1 MKKISGTILF
11 IFLVMSG
18 FSQVFETGVPFI
30 TNYPPVESTGQQNWA
45 VTQDHRGMIYIA
57 NNDGMV
63 VEYDGRNFRTI
74 PIGNRS
80 FVRSLAVGENGTVY
94 VGAVGEF
101 GYLGPDAIGNMVYYS
116 LVNKL
121 DSSAQEFGDIWKTLF
136 WKGKVYFCA
145 EKTIFKYL
153 LSTDTIQIIK
163 PAEYGFDQVFFSF
176 VANDR
181 FFLGDFFKGLLEMQG
196 DSVVAVNGGSFF
208 NTKNIMALVPI
219 SDNEL
224 VIGTARS
231 GLYLFNLETGRV
243 NDHFIN
249 PELNDVLKQS
259 FVYSGIALPDDHFA
273 LGTVQGEGCY
283 IFRSDGQVITQLDE
297 RIGLQNQT
305 ITSIFVNPLMIDNS
319 PMWLALTFGMGK
331 VEINSP
337 FRYFAEE
344 SGING
349 NINDII
355 KFKDILFLATENGV
369 YYMTRDDFDYVHF
382 EKVDEIVDQ
391 AWSFVYFDGDGSLPG
406 KLLVGT
412 EHGLF
417 DLSRIGSADNITQ
430 GIVARRLNIYKVNK
444 SDSDPRKLY
453 LGLKDGFVTIRF
465 NRGKWEL
472 EGDYVGSEEIRSI
485 VEDDRGNIFAS
496 SVFGG
501 IFKCEFT
508 EEKDTIIT
516 RYTTDNGLPTLNEN
530 YIFKFEEG
538 IFFATKGGVYEY
550 NAQDDR
556 FVPSRFFG
564 PEFSDGSLK
573 VFRIMKDRDGDFW
586 MSLQKENEGYFETYI
601 SRDGDEFVPNDL
613 PFKRLSRYSTDA
625 LYPDE
630 NGIVWFG
637 KANELLRYDKSYAK
651 DFTIPYQA
659 QVRRVILDIDS
670 VIFNGAFYHRNEQGK
685 LIISSDQPEEL
696 KYDVKFDHNNVTF
709 HWAAPFFEA
718 EEATQYRY
726 WLEGNDKDWTPWSD
740 RTEFTYTNLSRRDYI
755 FRIQAKNVYGVE
767 SGIGTF
773 EFTILPPWYQTIIAY
788 ILYVILAITL
798 VVIIVK
804 LYTRR
809 LLMENIRLEGIVAER
824 TAEVVRQKE
833 ELTDSIEYA
842 SRIQRALLPSEKILF
857 ESLPKH
863 FILFK
868 PRDIVSGDFYWMTHK
883 ENKVFICAADC
894 TGHGVPGA
902 FMSMLG
908 ISFLNEIVVKSGITQ
923 SNLILDELRE
933 IVMESLKQTGEV
945 EDETKDGMD
954 LSLCVI
960 DKEKRRIQF
969 SGAYNP
975 LYFVRPLK
983 DKEKKTVEKGQ
994 ELDVQQ
1000 GDMYNNNYLL
1010 QQIKGDKMPIGIS
1023 AKNHEPFS
1031 LHELDMK
1038 PGYTIYMFSD
1048 GYVDQFGGPEGKKF
1062 MTKAFK
1068 KLLLEVQDYPMEEQG
1083 NILDDTL
1090 NEWQGELPQV
1100 DDIIVIGI
1108 QLA

>member
-1 MKKISGTILF
+1 MKKITGILLLITF
-11 IFLVMSG
+11 ALSG
-18 FSQVFETGVPFI
+18 FSQVFESGVPFI

-80 FVRSLAVGENGTVY
+80 FVRSLATDDNGTVY

-101 GYLGPDAIGNMVYYS
+101 GYLGPDAIGNLVYYS
-116 LVNKL
+116 LVNKM
-121 DSSAQEFGDIWKTLF
+121 DSAAQDFGDVWKTLS
-136 WKGKVYFCA
+136 WKGNVYFCA
-145 EKTIFKYL
+145 EKTIYKYL

-176 VANDR
+176 VANNR
-181 FFLGDFFKGLLEMQG
+181 FFLGDYFRGLIEMQG

-208 NTKNIMALVPI
+208 SSKNIMAVVPV

-231 GLYLFNLETGRV
+231 GIYLIDIETGRV
-243 NDHFIN
+243 NDHFIA
-249 PELNDVLKQS
+249 PWLNDILKQS
-259 FVYSGIALPDDHFA
+259 FVYSGISLPNNHFA

-283 IFRSDGQVITQLDE
+283 IFGNDGEVITQLGDG
-297 RIGLQNQT
+297 IGLQNQT
-305 ITSIFVNPLMIDNS
+305 ITSIFVNPQNLNNS
-319 PMWLALTFGMGK
+319 PLWLALTFGIGK

-337 FRYFAEE
+337 FRYFKEE

-369 YYMTRDDFDYVHF
+369 YYMIRDDFGYVHF
-382 EKVDEIVDQ
+382 EKVEEIVDQ
-391 AWSFVYFDGDGSLPG
+391 AWSFVRYDGDGNVPE

-412 EHGLF
+412 ENGLF
-417 DLSRIGSADNITQ
+417 DLSRIGSARNVTQ
-430 GIVARRLNIYKVNK
+430 EINARRFNIYKLSK
-444 SDSDPRKLY
+444 SDSDPGKLY
-453 LGLKDGFVTIRF
+453 LGLKDGFATVRF
-465 NRGKWEL
+465 NQEKWEF
-472 EGDYVGSEEIRSI
+472 EGDYLGRDEIRSI
-485 VEDDRGNIFAS
+485 VEDDQGNIFAS

-501 IFKCEFT
+501 VFKFEFV
-508 EEKDTIIT
+508 EEEDTIVT
-516 RYTTDNGLPTLNEN
+516 RYTTEHGLPTLNEN
-530 YIFKFEEG
+530 YIFKFDEG
-538 IFFATKGGVYEY
+538 VFFATQRGVYEY
-550 NAQDDR
+550 DARSDR
-556 FVPSRFFG
+556 FVPSQFFG
-564 PEFSDGSLK
+564 PEFSGGPMK

-586 MSLQKENEGYFETYI
+586 LSLQKEDIGYFETFI
-601 SRDGDEFVPNDL
+601 TKDGDQIVSRDT

-625 LYPDE
+625 FYPDE

-637 KANELLRYDKSYAK
+637 KANELYRYNKSYSK
-651 DFTIPYQA
+651 DFTVPYQA

-670 VIFNGAFYHRNEQGK
+670 VIFNGAFYHQDQRGK
-685 LIISSDQPEEL
+685 LIIDSEQPDEL

-718 EEATQYRY
+718 EEVTEYRY
-726 WLEGNDKDWTPWSD
+726 WLEGNDRNWTPWSD
-740 RTEFTYTNLSRRDYI
+740 RTEFTYTNLSRGDYL
-755 FRIQAKNVYGVE
+755 FKVQAKNVYGIE
-767 SGIGTF
+767 SEIGTF
-773 EFTILPPWYQTIIAY
+773 EFTILPPWYQTVIAY

-798 VVIIVK
+798 IVIIVK

-809 LLMENIRLEGIVAER
+809 LMMENIRLEGIVAER

-842 SRIQRALLPSEKILF
+842 SRIQRALLPSEKILY
-857 ESLPKH
+857 ETLPKH

-868 PRDIVSGDFYWMTHK
+868 PRDIVSGDFYWMTQK
-883 ENKVFICAADC
+883 ENKIFICAADC

-908 ISFLNEIVVKSGITQ
+908 ISFLNEIVIKSGITQ
-923 SNLILDELRE
+923 SNQILDELRDY
-933 IVMESLKQTGEV
+933 VMESLKQTGEG

-954 LSLCVI
+954 LALCVI
-960 DKEKRRIQF
+960 EKEKRRVQF

-975 LYFVRPLK
+975 LYFVRPLT
-983 DKEKKTVEKGQ
+983 DKEKKMVEKNQ
-994 ELDVQQ
+994 ELDVPQ
-1000 GDMYNNNYLL
+1000 GDLYNNNYLL
-1010 QQIKGDKMPIGIS
+1010 QQTRGDKMPIGIS
-1023 AKNHEPFS
+1023 SKNNEPFS
-1031 LHELDMK
+1031 LHEVDMK
-1038 PGYTIYMFSD
+1038 PGYTLYMFSD

-1062 MTKAFK
+1062 MAKAFK

-1083 NILDDTL
+1083 KILNDTL
-1090 NEWQGELPQV
+1090 IEWQGELPQV

-1108 QLA
+1108 KLD